1 MTREEMQ
8 ARLEVCRELYT
19 DVRLLDADTVS
30 SIHEGTRTDP
40 SGPDICFACR
50 NKSAFSR
57 HCAAKLALATKSKAC
72 RLESCGTDIA
82 HITAHYYEVE
92 GRPYV
97 LELVQRTPGRTTIDP
112 EDSEA
117 LMSEASGY
125 GVKLYHDSL
134 TCAFNRRYYEDV
146 VQGFEGLFGVAIMD
160 LDDFKIYNDSCG
172 HQAGDLALEVT
183 AAVIRD
189 CIRQTDTLIRYG
201 GDEFLLILPGCP
213 IEKIRSKLEQI
224 RARVQTTSVPGYP
237 HIHLSLSIGGG
248 MLFSCL
254 VAGAMNTFHLIGEGS
269 MEALNTFNGSTGFLD
284 LYILVLITGSVLSV
298 DRKMLIKSFA
308 GFIPTILA
316 GIAGALGLAGLVGAI
331 TGVGAI
337 EAIATYAIPVMGG
350 GNGAGITP
358 MSKMWAAATGGD
370 ASSWYASAFAIIS
383 IGNLC
388 AVFMSALLNKLGQIK
403 PSMTGN
409 GRLMVGEENV
419 STKSSDVK
427 PTAADYATGLALGVV
442 CFNVANLYAKHISII
457 NHANLGFSI
466 HTFAF
471 MVILMAILNMT
482 NILPENVKA
491 GARGMQQFFVKYMS
505 FPLMITV
512 GIGTNLTDYAKVFT
526 NPAYIVI
533 IMATVIGAMIG
544 TFIVGKLFH
553 FYPVEGMLTA
563 GLCMANGGGAGDVQC
578 LGAAHRMEL
587 MSYAQISSRI
597 GGAIMLVIASFVFG
611 KFL

>member
-1 MTREEMQ
+1 MKTLKETKILGFPLWMF
-8 ARLEVCRELYT
+8 LIL
-19 DVRLLDADTVS
+19 
-30 SIHEGTRTDP
+30 
-40 SGPDICFACR
+40 
-50 NKSAFSR
+50 
-57 HCAAKLALATKSKAC
+57 AALMMVMAANDWMLTNMVGALAFAMVV
-72 RLESCGTDIA
+72 GTLLGWVGD
-82 HITAHYYEVE
+82 HIPVWKTW
-92 GRPYV
+92 
-97 LELVQRTPGRTTIDP
+97 
-112 EDSEA
+112 
-117 LMSEASGY
+117 
-125 GVKLYHDSL
+125 
-134 TCAFNRRYYEDV
+134 F
-146 VQGFEGLFGVAIMD
+146 
-160 LDDFKIYNDSCG
+160 
-172 HQAGDLALEVT
+172 
-183 AAVIRD
+183 
-189 CIRQTDTLIRYG
+189 
-201 GDEFLLILPGCP
+201 
-213 IEKIRSKLEQI
+213 
-224 RARVQTTSVPGYP
+224 
-237 HIHLSLSIGGG
+237 GGG

-316 GIAGALGLAGLVGAI
+316 GIAGALGL
-331 TGVGAI
+331 
-337 EAIATYAIPVMGG
+337 
-350 GNGAGITP
+350 AGITP

>member
-1 MTREEMQ
+1 
-8 ARLEVCRELYT
+8 
-19 DVRLLDADTVS
+19 
-30 SIHEGTRTDP
+30 
-40 SGPDICFACR
+40 
-50 NKSAFSR
+50 
-57 HCAAKLALATKSKAC
+57 
-72 RLESCGTDIA
+72 
-82 HITAHYYEVE
+82 
-92 GRPYV
+92 
-97 LELVQRTPGRTTIDP
+97 
-112 EDSEA
+112 
-117 LMSEASGY
+117 
-125 GVKLYHDSL
+125 
-134 TCAFNRRYYEDV
+134 
-146 VQGFEGLFGVAIMD
+146 
-160 LDDFKIYNDSCG
+160 
-172 HQAGDLALEVT
+172 
-183 AAVIRD
+183 
-189 CIRQTDTLIRYG
+189 
-201 GDEFLLILPGCP
+201 
-213 IEKIRSKLEQI
+213 
-224 RARVQTTSVPGYP
+224 
-237 HIHLSLSIGGG
+237 
-248 MLFSCL
+248 
-254 VAGAMNTFHLIGEGS
+254 
-269 MEALNTFNGSTGFLD
+269 
-284 LYILVLITGSVLSV
+284 
-298 DRKMLIKSFA
+298 
-308 GFIPTILA
+308 
-316 GIAGALGLAGLVGAI
+316 
-331 TGVGAI
+331 
-337 EAIATYAIPVMGG
+337 
-350 GNGAGITP
+350 
-358 MSKMWAAATGGD
+358 
-370 ASSWYASAFAIIS
+370 
-383 IGNLC
+383 
-388 AVFMSALLNKLGQIK
+388 MSALLNKLGQIK

-409 GRLMVGEENV
+409 GRLMVREENV

>member
-1 MTREEMQ
+1 MNKLKETKILGFPLWMY
-8 ARLEVCRELYT
+8 LIF
-19 DVRLLDADTVS
+19 
-30 SIHEGTRTDP
+30 SILMMVM
-40 SGPDICFACR
+40 
-50 NKSAFSR
+50 
-57 HCAAKLALATKSKAC
+57 AANDWMLTNMVGALAFAMII
-72 RLESCGTDIA
+72 GTLLGWVGD
-82 HITAHYYEVE
+82 HIPVWKTW
-92 GRPYV
+92 
-97 LELVQRTPGRTTIDP
+97 
-112 EDSEA
+112 
-117 LMSEASGY
+117 
-125 GVKLYHDSL
+125 
-134 TCAFNRRYYEDV
+134 F
-146 VQGFEGLFGVAIMD
+146 
-160 LDDFKIYNDSCG
+160 
-172 HQAGDLALEVT
+172 
-183 AAVIRD
+183 
-189 CIRQTDTLIRYG
+189 
-201 GDEFLLILPGCP
+201 
-213 IEKIRSKLEQI
+213 
-224 RARVQTTSVPGYP
+224 
-237 HIHLSLSIGGG
+237 GGG

-409 GRLMVGEENV
+409 GRLMVSEENV